1 MMSVGSHTDHTA
13 GVFHLGALTVD
24 DAIEEDLQKM
34 GEYLLKK
41 SERANAA
48 IHVKSI
54 YDVLALLQRAIAELQ
69 RRRGVA

>member
-1 MMSVGSHTDHTA
+1 M
-13 GVFHLGALTVD
+13 D
-24 DAIEEDLQKM
+24 DAIEDDLQKM

-69 RRRGVA
+69 RRRGVV